1 MRQVELRVLLLRG
14 LVISFSFLFFLPFST
29 SSETFKNVDAQS
41 SNKMY
46 LDKRAREFV
55 KNYIEY
61 NREKLL
67 DIKQRSHRPFAIA
80 DSVFNQYS
88 LPVQLKYL
96 AVIESELNVNA
107 VSKVGAVGAWQLM
120 PKTAQLLGLR
130 ITDEC
135 DERTRFDKSTRAA
148 AMYLKD
154 LYSEFGDWLLVL
166 AAYNAGPGSVHRAM
180 RLAGSR
186 NFWDLQYYLP
196 MESRLHV
203 KKFVASLYYF
213 EG

>member
-1 MRQVELRVLLLRG
+1 MRQVEKRVLLLRG
-14 LVISFSFLFFLPFST
+14 LILSFSFLFILPFST
-29 SSETFKNVDAQS
+29 SSESCKNVDAQS
-41 SNKMY
+41 TSKMY
-46 LDKRAREFV
+46 LDKHVREFV
-55 KNYIEY
+55 KNYIQN

-80 DSVFNQYS
+80 DSVFSQYR

-107 VSKVGAVGAWQLM
+107 VSKVGAAGAWQLM
-120 PKTAQLLGLR
+120 PKTARLLGLK

-135 DERTRFDKSTRAA
+135 DERTRLDKSTRAA

-166 AAYNAGPGSVHRAM
+166 AAYNGGPGSVYRAID
-180 RLAGSR
+180 LAGSR
-186 NFWDLQYYLP
+186 NFWDLQYYLSA
-196 MESRLHV
+196 ESRLHV